1 MTYNY
6 DPELAPAVPM
16 MPDSDVSKP
25 DTARQIMR
33 ALADQVN
40 ATVDTSGLD
49 ISEQTIRSADSSADI
64 TLRIYRRANSSAAAQ
79 VPAIL
84 FIHAGGF
91 VIGDLETEHSVC
103 AAVVSALDLV
113 LVSVDYRLAPE
124 HAYPAAIDDCYSA
137 LQWLHSEAGN
147 LNVDL
152 GRIAVM
158 GTSAGGGLA
167 ASLAIMARDKQG
179 PSLCFQFLGVPELDD
194 RLQSPSMQAFVDTPL
209 WSRPSAEASWQ
220 AYLQGEFSPG
230 ADNTPAYAAAA
241 RADDLSGLPPT
252 YICAM
257 EFDPLRDENILY
269 GLRLLQAG
277 VSTELHSFPG
287 TFHGS
292 SMIATA
298 KVSQRQN
305 AEMIAVLEKALAL

>member
-16 MPDSDVSKP
+16 MPDSDVSDPAK
-25 DTARQIMR
+25 ARQTMR
-33 ALADQVN
+33 ALAEQVN
-40 ATVDTSGLD
+40 ATVDTKGLH
-49 ISEQTIRSADSSADI
+49 ISEQALRCADDSADF
-64 TLRIYRRANSSAAAQ
+64 TVRIYRREHGSDKPL
-79 VPAIL
+79 PAIL

-103 AAVVSALDLV
+103 AAVVSALDVV

-124 HAYPAAIDDCYSA
+124 HAYPAAIEDCYTA
-137 LQWLHSEAGN
+137 LQWLHKEAES
-147 LNVDL
+147 LNVDDN
-152 GRIAVM
+152 RIAVM

-167 ASLAIMARDKQG
+167 ASLSILARDRQG
-179 PSLCFQFLGVPELDD
+179 PKLCFQFLGVPELDD
-194 RLQSPSMQAFVDTPL
+194 RMDTPSMQDFTDTPL
-209 WSRPSAEASWQ
+209 WSRPSANASWQ
-220 AYLQGEFSPG
+220 AYLQGEYSPG

-241 RADDLSGLPPT
+241 RADDLTALPPA
-252 YICAM
+252 YVCAM

-305 AEMIAVLEKALAL
+305 NEMIAVLEKALDL

>member
-1 MTYNY
+1 MSYNF
-6 DPELAPAVPM
+6 DPELAPAVSM
-16 MPDSDVSKP
+16 MPDSDVSQP
-25 DTARQIMR
+25 ETARQTMS
-33 ALADQVN
+33 ALAAQVN
-40 ATVDTSGLD
+40 ASVDTSGLD
-49 ISEQTIRSADSSADI
+49 ISLQQVRSADNSADI
-64 TLRIYRRANSSAAAQ
+64 GLRIYRRADTRAAA

-84 FIHAGGF
+84 FLHAGGF
-91 VIGDLETEHSVC
+91 VIGDLDTEHSVC
-103 AAVVSALDLV
+103 AAIVSALDV
-113 LVSVDYRLAPE
+113 ALVSVDYRLAPE

-137 LQWLHSEAGN
+137 LLWLQAEAKT
-147 LNVDL
+147 LNVDVD
-152 GRIAVM
+152 RIAVM

-194 RLQSPSMQAFVDTPL
+194 RMLTPSMQTFTDTPL

-241 RADDLSGLPPT
+241 RAEDLSGLPPA

-287 TFHGS
+287 AFHGS

-305 AEMIAVLEKALAL
+305 AEMIAVLAKALAL